1 MARTKAERLAKVHT
15 EAIDGFNRAYEGCAD
30 ERRQAVEDRRFYSIP
45 GAQWE
50 GPFRELFAR
59 RPRLEV
65 NKVHL
70 SVMRIINEYRNNRIT
85 VDFTSKDGTTSDK
98 LADTCDALYR
108 ADEQDSGAQEAYD
121 NAFEEAVGGG
131 FGAWRLRTAYENEYD
146 DEDERQRIRIEPIYD
161 ADTSVFFDADSKRQD
176 KSDAKHAWVVYS
188 VTRNGYMDEWGD
200 DPATWPKDS
209 ETTLFDWSTPDV
221 VYLAEYYCVEEKRE
235 TIHVFKTLT
244 GEELR
249 YTDDDLEDMS
259 ESEEDDNGDYV
270 EGSVDAGIEMLALE
284 GTDKVREKRVRKR
297 KVRKYIM
304 SGGKVLEDC
313 GYIAGKCIPI
323 VPVYGKRWF
332 VDNVERFMG
341 QVRLAKDPQRVKN
354 MQLSKLAELAAL
366 SPVEKP
372 IFTPEQMAGHQVLW
386 AEDNLKNNP
395 YLLVNKIEDA
405 AGNMQ
410 AAGPLGYTKPPAI
423 PPAMAALLQ
432 LTEQDM
438 AEILGSQ
445 QQADV
450 MQPSM
455 SGKAVELI
463 QQRVD
468 MQSFIYMSNFAKG
481 MQRCGEIWLD
491 MAREVYV
498 EEGRKMKGIG
508 EQGGSEAVVL
518 NQPFMDEEGVQT
530 FRNDLTGADFD
541 VSVDVGPS
549 FNSRRES
556 MVRGLTGLM
565 QMTTDPQD
573 MTILSAMAIMNMEA
587 EGLGEIKQYYRKKLV
602 GMGVLMPNDQER
614 EEMAA
619 AAEAAAQQ
627 QQPDPQQAYLQAA
640 AQKEMALADKAVA
653 DTELARANARRSE
666 ADAIETMVKLGL
678 DVGAAMEIGMQP
690 PPAA

>member
-1 MARTKAERLAKVHT
+1 MAQTKAARLAKIHT
-15 EAIDGFNRAYEGCAD
+15 DSLIGFNRAQDACAD

-85 VDFTSKDGTTSDK
+85 VDFVPKDGSATDK

-108 ADEQDSGAQEAYD
+108 ADEQDSGAEEAYD
-121 NAFEEAVGGG
+121 NGFEEAAGGG
-131 FGAWRLRTAYENEYD
+131 FGAWRLRTAYEDEYD

-161 ADTSVFFDADSKRQD
+161 ADTSVFFDADAKRQD
-176 KSDAKHAWVVYS
+176 KSDAKHCWVLYS
-188 VTRNGYMDEWGD
+188 MTRDGYVEEWGD
-200 DPATWPKDS
+200 DPATWPKS
-209 ETTLFDWSTPDV
+209 NETTMFDWSTPDV
-221 VYLAEYYCVEEKRE
+221 VYIAEYYRVEEQRE
-235 TIHVFKTLT
+235 TVHVFRTLT

-249 YTDDDLEDMS
+249 YTDDELEDMS
-259 ESEEDDNGDYV
+259 ERKDDVTGEEV
-270 EGSVDAGIEMLALE
+270 EGSVEAGIDMLAME
-284 GTDKVREKRVRKR
+284 GTEKVREKKVKRR
-297 KVRKYIM
+297 KVHKYLM

-313 GYIAGKCIPI
+313 GYIAGKHIPV

-405 AGNMQ
+405 AGNMV
-410 AAGPLGYTKPPAI
+410 ASGPVGYTKPPQIA
-423 PPAMAALLQ
+423 PAMAALLQ

-438 AEILGSQ
+438 AEILGSN

-450 MQPSM
+450 MQPNM

-463 QQRVD
+463 QTRLD
-468 MQSFIYMSNFAKG
+468 MQSFIYMSNMAKA
-481 MQRCGEIWLD
+481 MKRCGEIWLS
-491 MAREVYV
+491 MAKEIYV

-508 EQGGSEAVVL
+508 EQGAAEAVVL
-518 NQPFMDEEGVQT
+518 NEPIMDDNGVQT
-530 FRNDLTGADFD
+530 FRNDLTSADFD
-541 VSVDVGPS
+541 VAVDVGPS
-549 FNSRRES
+549 FTSRREG
-556 MVRGLTGLM
+556 MVRALTGLM

-573 MTILSAMAIMNMEA
+573 MAILSAMAIMNMDA

-602 GMGVLMPNDQER
+602 SMGVLQPNDQER

-619 AAEAAAQQ
+619 AAEAQN
-627 QQPDPQQAYLQAA
+627 QPDPQQVYLAA
-640 AQKEMALADKAVA
+640 AAEKESALAQKATA
-653 DTELARANARRSE
+653 DTELTQAKTRQTE
-666 ADAIETMVKLGL
+666 ADTMETMVRLGM
-678 DVGAAMEIGMQP
+678 DVGTQS

>member
-1 MARTKAERLAKVHT
+1 MALTKAQRLAKVHND
-15 EAIDGFNRAYEGCAD
+15 ALQAFNRAQDACAD

-85 VDFTSKDGTTSDK
+85 VDFTAKDGSATDR

-121 NAFEEAVGGG
+121 NAFEEAAGGG
-131 FGAWRLRTAYENEYD
+131 FGAWRLRTCYEDEYD

-161 ADTSVFFDADSKRQD
+161 ADTSVFFDADAKRQD
-176 KSDAKHAWVVYS
+176 KSDAKHCWVLYS
-188 VTRNGYMDEWGD
+188 ITRDGYKEEWGD
-200 DPATWPKDS
+200 DPATWPKDNQ
-209 ETTLFDWSTPDV
+209 TTLFDWSTPDV
-221 VYLAEYYCVEEKRE
+221 VYIAEYYRVEEQKE
-235 TIHVFKTLT
+235 TVHIFKTIT
-244 GEELR
+244 GKEER
-249 YTDDDLEDMS
+249 YTDDELEDMS
-259 ESEEDDNGDYV
+259 ERKDEETGEEID
-270 EGSVDAGIEMLALE
+270 GSVEAGIAMLALE
-284 GTDKVREKRVRKR
+284 GTEKVREKRVKRR
-297 KVRKYIM
+297 KVHKYLM

-313 GYIAGKCIPI
+313 GYIAGKNIPV

-395 YLLVNKIEDA
+395 YLLINKIEDA
-405 AGNMQ
+405 SGNQ
-410 AAGPLGYTKPPAI
+410 VASGPVGYTKPPQIA
-423 PPAMAALLQ
+423 PAMAALLQ

-450 MQPSM
+450 MQPNM

-463 QQRVD
+463 QQRID
-468 MQSFIYMSNFAKG
+468 MQSFIYMSNFAKA
-481 MQRCGEIWLD
+481 MKRCGEIWLS

-498 EEGRKMKGIG
+498 EEGRKMKGVG
-508 EQGGSEAVVL
+508 EQGATESIVL
-518 NQPFMDEEGVQT
+518 NEPIMDEDGVQT
-530 FRNDLTGADFD
+530 YRNDLTAADFD
-541 VSVDVGPS
+541 VAVDVGPS

-556 MVRGLTGLM
+556 MVRALTGLM

-573 MTILSAMAIMNMEA
+573 MQILSAMAIMNMDA
-587 EGLGEIKQYYRKKLV
+587 EGLGEVKQYYRKKLV
-602 GMGVLMPNDQER
+602 SLGVIQPNDQER
-614 EEMAA
+614 EEMAM
-619 AAEAAAQQ
+619 AAEAQ
-627 QQPDPQQAYLQAA
+627 QQPDPQAVYLEAA
-640 AQKEMALADKAVA
+640 AGKEAALAQKAAA
-653 DTELARANARRSE
+653 DTELAQANARKANAE
-666 ADAIETMVKLGL
+666 ATETMVKLGL
-678 DVGAAMEIGMQP
+678 DVGQTIGTQS
-690 PPAA
+690 

>member
-1 MARTKAERLAKVHT
+1 MARTKAERLANIHD
-15 EAIDGFNRAYEGCAD
+15 EALQAFNRAQDACAD

-85 VDFTSKDGTTSDK
+85 VDFVPKDGSATDK

-108 ADEQDSGAQEAYD
+108 ADEQDSGAEEAYD
-121 NAFEEAVGGG
+121 NGFEEAAGGG
-131 FGAWRLRTAYENEYD
+131 FGAWRLRTAYEDEYD

-161 ADTSVFFDADSKRQD
+161 ADTSVFFDADAKRQD
-176 KSDAKHAWVVYS
+176 KSDAKHCWVLYS
-188 VTRNGYMDEWGD
+188 ITRQGYADEYGD
-200 DPATWPKDS
+200 DPATWPKS
-209 ETTLFDWSTPDV
+209 NETSLFDWSTPDV
-221 VYLAEYYCVEEKRE
+221 VYIAEYYRVEERRE
-235 TIHVFKTLT
+235 TVHVFKTLT

-249 YTDDDLEDMS
+249 YTDDELEDMS
-259 ESEEDDNGDYV
+259 EKDAEGEEV
-270 EGSVDAGIEMLALE
+270 EGSVEAGIDMLAME
-284 GTDKVREKRVRKR
+284 GTEKVREKKVRKR
-297 KVRKYIM
+297 KVRKYLM

-313 GYIAGKCIPI
+313 GYIAGKHIPV

-405 AGNMQ
+405 AGNMV
-410 AAGPLGYTKPPAI
+410 ASGPVGYTKPPAI
-423 PPAMAALLQ
+423 APAMAALLQ

-438 AEILGSQ
+438 AEILGSN

-450 MQPSM
+450 MQPNM

-463 QQRVD
+463 QTRLD
-468 MQSFIYMSNFAKG
+468 MQSFIYMSNMAKA
-481 MQRCGEIWLD
+481 MKRCGEIWLS
-491 MAREVYV
+491 MAKEIYV

-508 EQGGSEAVVL
+508 EQGAAEAVVL
-518 NQPFMDEEGVQT
+518 NEPIMDDNGVQT
-530 FRNDLTGADFD
+530 FRNDLTSADFD
-541 VSVDVGPS
+541 VAVDVGPS
-549 FNSRRES
+549 FTSRREG
-556 MVRGLTGLM
+556 MVRALTGLM

-573 MTILSAMAIMNMEA
+573 MSILSAMAIMNMDA

-602 GMGVLMPNDQER
+602 SMGVLQPNDQER

-619 AAEAAAQQ
+619 AAEAQN
-627 QQPDPQQAYLQAA
+627 QPDPQQVYLAA
-640 AQKEMALADKAVA
+640 AAEKESALAQKATA
-653 DTELARANARRSE
+653 DTELTQAKTRQTE
-666 ADAIETMVKLGL
+666 ADTMETMVRLGM
-678 DVGAAMEIGMQP
+678 DVGTQS

>member
-1 MARTKAERLAKVHT
+1 MAQTKAARLAKIHT
-15 EAIDGFNRAYEGCAD
+15 DSLIGFNRAQDACAD

-85 VDFTSKDGTTSDK
+85 VDFVPKDGSATDK

-108 ADEQDSGAQEAYD
+108 ADEQDSGAEEAYD
-121 NAFEEAVGGG
+121 NGFEEAAGGG
-131 FGAWRLRTAYENEYD
+131 FGAWRLRTAYEDEYD

-161 ADTSVFFDADSKRQD
+161 ADTSVFFDADAKRQD
-176 KSDAKHAWVVYS
+176 KSDAKHCWVLYS
-188 VTRNGYMDEWGD
+188 MTRDGYVEEWGD
-200 DPATWPKDS
+200 DPATWPKS
-209 ETTLFDWSTPDV
+209 NETTLFDWSTPDV
-221 VYLAEYYCVEEKRE
+221 VYIAEYYRVEEQRE
-235 TIHVFKTLT
+235 TVHVFKTLT
-244 GEELR
+244 GMEVR
-249 YTDDDLEDMS
+249 YTDDELEDMS
-259 ESEEDDNGDYV
+259 ERKDDVTGEEV
-270 EGSVDAGIEMLALE
+270 EGSVEAGIDMLAME
-284 GTDKVREKRVRKR
+284 GTEKVREKKVKRRKIH
-297 KVRKYIM
+297 KYLM

-313 GYIAGKCIPI
+313 GYIAGKHIPV

-410 AAGPLGYTKPPAI
+410 ASGPVGYTKPPQIA
-423 PPAMAALLQ
+423 PAMAALLQ

-438 AEILGSQ
+438 AEILGSN

-450 MQPSM
+450 MQPNM

-463 QQRVD
+463 QTRLD
-468 MQSFIYMSNFAKG
+468 MQSFIYMSNMAKA
-481 MQRCGEIWLD
+481 MKRCGEIWLS
-491 MAREVYV
+491 MAKEIYV
-498 EEGRKMKGIG
+498 EEGRKMKGVG
-508 EQGGSEAVVL
+508 EQGAAEAVVL
-518 NQPFMDEEGVQT
+518 NEPIMDDNGVQT
-530 FRNDLTGADFD
+530 FRNDLTSADFD
-541 VSVDVGPS
+541 VAVDVGPS
-549 FNSRRES
+549 FTSRREG
-556 MVRGLTGLM
+556 MVRALTGLM

-573 MTILSAMAIMNMEA
+573 MAILSAMAIMNMDA
-587 EGLGEIKQYYRKKLV
+587 EGMGEIKQYYRKKLV
-602 GMGVLMPNDQER
+602 SMGVLQPNDQER

-619 AAEAAAQQ
+619 AAEAQN
-627 QQPDPQQAYLQAA
+627 QPDPQQVYLAA
-640 AQKEMALADKAVA
+640 AAEKESALAQKATA
-653 DTELARANARRSE
+653 DTELTQAKTRQTE
-666 ADAIETMVKLGL
+666 ADTMETMVRLGM
-678 DVGAAMEIGMQP
+678 DVGTQS

>member
-1 MARTKAERLAKVHT
+1 MAQTKAARLAKIHT
-15 EAIDGFNRAYEGCAD
+15 DSLIGFNRAQDACAD

-85 VDFTSKDGTTSDK
+85 VDFVPKDGSATDK

-108 ADEQDSGAQEAYD
+108 ADEQDSGAEEAYD
-121 NAFEEAVGGG
+121 NGFEEAAGGG
-131 FGAWRLRTAYENEYD
+131 FGAWRLRTAYEDEYD

-161 ADTSVFFDADSKRQD
+161 ADTSVFFDADAKRQD
-176 KSDAKHAWVVYS
+176 KSDAKHCWVLYS
-188 VTRNGYMDEWGD
+188 MTRDGYVEEWGD
-200 DPATWPKDS
+200 DPATWPKS
-209 ETTLFDWSTPDV
+209 NETTMFDWSTPDV
-221 VYLAEYYCVEEKRE
+221 VYIAEYYRVEEQRE
-235 TIHVFKTLT
+235 TVHVFKTLT

-249 YTDDDLEDMS
+249 YTDDELEDMS
-259 ESEEDDNGDYV
+259 ERKDDVTGEEV
-270 EGSVDAGIEMLALE
+270 EGSVEAGIDMLAME
-284 GTDKVREKRVRKR
+284 GTEKVREKKVKRR
-297 KVRKYIM
+297 KVHKYLM

-313 GYIAGKCIPI
+313 GYIAGKHIPV

-405 AGNMQ
+405 AGNMV
-410 AAGPLGYTKPPAI
+410 ASGPVGYTKPPQIA
-423 PPAMAALLQ
+423 PAMAALLQ

-438 AEILGSQ
+438 AEILGSN

-450 MQPSM
+450 MQPNM

-463 QQRVD
+463 QTRLD
-468 MQSFIYMSNFAKG
+468 MQSFIYMSNMAKA
-481 MQRCGEIWLD
+481 MKRCGEIWLS
-491 MAREVYV
+491 MAKEIYV

-508 EQGGSEAVVL
+508 EQGAAEAVVL
-518 NQPFMDEEGVQT
+518 NEPIMDDNGVQT
-530 FRNDLTGADFD
+530 FRNDLTAADFD
-541 VSVDVGPS
+541 VAVDVGPS
-549 FNSRRES
+549 FTSRREG
-556 MVRGLTGLM
+556 MVRALTGLM

-573 MTILSAMAIMNMEA
+573 MAILSAMAIMNMDA
-587 EGLGEIKQYYRKKLV
+587 EGMGEIKQYYRKKLV
-602 GMGVLMPNDQER
+602 SMGVLQPNDQER

-619 AAEAAAQQ
+619 AAEAQG
-627 QQPDPQQAYLQAA
+627 QPDPQQVYLAA
-640 AQKEMALADKAVA
+640 AAEKEGALAQKAVA
-653 DTELARANARRSE
+653 DTELTQAKTRQTE
-666 ADAIETMVKLGL
+666 ADTMETMVRLGM
-678 DVGAAMEIGMQP
+678 DVGTQS